1 MRRLIV
7 LCCALLVMAGTAV
20 DTAAAAPPGGGEG
33 GGLAAYS
40 GELTREQ
47 FALLL
52 DSGVDRR
59 EVASTPGA
67 AEGTTVVEA
76 ILGDRQ
82 AQALIGQGL
91 PLERRGAQADAQAR
105 TFAAEPGVFR
115 PWSGPGNLR
124 EEFLA
129 LAADNPGLVKTVVL
143 GQSVNGQD
151 ILGFKVTRDA
161 NRVRDGRRPATLY
174 VSTQHAREWITPEMT
189 RRLLRHVLDG
199 YATDPELRRLVDTT
213 EMWFVP
219 VANPDGYDYTFTEG
233 NRLWR
238 KNLRDNDGDGQIAVG
253 DGVDPNRNF
262 PTRWGYDN
270 EGSSPDPAS
279 DVYRGPGPASEP
291 ETQAL
296 DGLMRRVGF
305 EYFVNYHSAAEL
317 ILYGTGWQVATPTPD
332 DVIYEALAGDDA
344 APAVPGYDPDISAE
358 LYTTNGETTEHAH
371 EAYGTLSFTPE
382 MATCQSASAVDPAD
396 AFEPGDCQS
405 VFNFPDSEPLIQ
417 AEFEKNIP
425 FALSVAASAAD
436 PDDPVSV
443 VGRDTA
449 DFVVDSFAV
458 SYGDPQT
465 VAVTAKRSIRGLEM
479 RYRIN
484 GGREQRARVS
494 EWDGGERYGDDGDRW
509 YGEFRGE
516 VRGARAG
523 DRVEVRFTGREPG
536 RGGGRVESEPFTY
549 TVERTGG
556 SVLVLADE
564 DYTGFNPGEPGQVTA
579 PRYAQAHVDALAANG
594 IDAAVWDVSAQG
606 VPHDLG
612 VLDHFDAVVWYLGDN
627 RLTQDAEDV
636 LTQVGTTQYED
647 AAVSERQQFLTLAV
661 RDYLNDGGKLA
672 LAGETAGYQGTL
684 GSLIGGIYYGLDG
697 APDQDCVVTA
707 SLDDCL
713 FVADDFTQY
722 YLGAYS
728 RSPRTGPTS
737 FVGTGAPVEGLTAG
751 LGATPTNPLDEA
763 GSFVPTSSVLPVE
776 QFPQFA
782 SSASGQYVGAQP
794 GFGEPIEGEWFAN
807 AAHADNSFMR
817 LTRTVDLSAVTA
829 EQAPSLAFALA
840 FDTETGYDNL
850 IVEAKPV
857 GAAGGTTLPE
867 AGGLS
872 RTTPPAECEAG
883 FLLAL
888 HPSLTQYLTPGTPC
902 GSTGTSGAWNAVT
915 GTSTGWQDVAY
926 DLSAY
931 AGQQVEVSISYVT
944 DPFTGGAGV
953 NVDATRIVV
962 GGTATEPEG
971 FETALGAWTV
981 PGAPAGSP
989 ANGSDFARAQAP
1001 ESPAGAAISTE
1012 DTVLLGFGLE
1022 QVPDAGERAALLGA
1036 IVRGLTG
1043 SGAAPAAPEADPATA
1058 PEIDPV
1064 AGG

>member
-1 MRRLIV
+1 MKRLVV
-7 LCCALLVMAGTAV
+7 LLASLLMVLGAVVGTAT
-20 DTAAAAPPGGGEG
+20 TAAAAPPGGTDG
-33 GGLAAYS
+33 GGLAAYT

-52 DSGVDRR
+52 DSGLDRH
-59 EVASTPGA
+59 EIASAPGG
-67 AEGTTVVEA
+67 AEGTTRVEA
-76 ILGDRQ
+76 VLGDRQ
-82 AQALIGQGL
+82 AQALIAQGL
-91 PLERRGAQADAQAR
+91 PLEQRGAQAR

-129 LAADNPGLVKTVVL
+129 LAAANPGLVKTVVL

-151 ILGFKVTRDA
+151 ILAFKVTRDA

-189 RRLLRHVLDG
+189 RRLMRYVLDG
-199 YATDPELRRLVDTT
+199 YGTDPELRRLVDTT

-219 VANPDGYDYTFTEG
+219 VANPDGYDFTFTEG

-238 KNLRDNDGDGQIAVG
+238 KNLRDNNGDGQIAVG

-270 EGSSPDPAS
+270 EGSSPEPAS
-279 DVYRGPGPASEP
+279 ETYRGPGPASEP

-305 EYFVNYHSAAEL
+305 EFFVNYHSAAEL
-317 ILYGTGWQVATPTPD
+317 LLYGTGWQVATPTPD
-332 DVIYEALAGDDA
+332 DVVYEALVGDDA
-344 APAVPGYDPDISAE
+344 TPAVPGYDPDISAE

-371 EAYGTLSFTPE
+371 EAYGTLAFTPE
-382 MATCQSASAVDPAD
+382 MATCQSASAVDPED
-396 AFEPGDCQS
+396 AFEPADCES

-425 FALSVAASAAD
+425 FALSVARSAAD

-443 VGRDTA
+443 TGRTTP

-465 VAVTAKRSIRGLEM
+465 VAVTARRAIRALDM

-484 GGREQRARVS
+484 GGREQRVRVS
-494 EWDGGERYGDDGDRW
+494 EWAGGERYGDDGDRW

-523 DRVEVRFTGREPG
+523 DRVEVRFTGVKPG

-549 TVERTGG
+549 TVENVGG
-556 SVLVLADE
+556 SVLVLSDE
-564 DYTGFNPGEPGQVTA
+564 DYNGFNPGEPGQVTA

-594 IDAAVWDVSAQG
+594 VSTAVWDVSARG

-612 VLDHFDAVVWYLGDN
+612 VLSHFDAVVWYLGDN

-636 LTQVGTTQYED
+636 LTQFGGSQLED
-647 AAVSERQQFLTLAV
+647 AAVSERQQYLTLAV

-672 LAGETAGYQGTL
+672 LAGETAGYYGVL
-684 GSLIGGIYYGLDG
+684 GSTIGGIYYGLDG
-697 APDQDCVVTA
+697 APEQDCAVTTA
-707 SLDDCL
+707 LDDCL

-737 FVGTGAPVEGLTAG
+737 FVGTGPPVEGLTAG
-751 LGATPTNPLDEA
+751 LAGQPTNPIDEA

-776 QFPQFA
+776 EFPQFA

-794 GFGEPIEGEWFAN
+794 GFGEPVEGEWFAN
-807 AAHADNSFMR
+807 AVHADSSFMR
-817 LTRTVDLSAVTA
+817 LTRTVDLTAVTA
-829 EQAPSLAFALA
+829 DQAPSLAFALA
-840 FDTETGYDNL
+840 FDTESGYDNV

-872 RTTPPAECEAG
+872 STTPPAECEAG
-883 FLLAL
+883 FLLDL

-902 GSTGTSGAWNAVT
+902 ASTGTSGAWNAVT
-915 GTSTGWQDVAY
+915 GTSNGWQDVAY

-931 AGQQVEVSISYVT
+931 AGQQVELSISYVT

-971 FETALGAWTV
+971 FETSLGAWTV

-989 ANGSDFARAQAP
+989 ANAGDFARAQAP
-1001 ESPAGAAISTE
+1001 DSPAGAAITTE

-1043 SGAAPAAPEADPATA
+1043 SGAAPAAPAAGPAPA
-1058 PEIDPV
+1058 PVVAPV

>member
-20 DTAAAAPPGGGEG
+20 GTATAAPPGGGDG
-33 GGLAAYS
+33 GGLDAYR
-40 GELTREQ
+40 GELTAEQ
-47 FALLL
+47 VELLAET
-52 DSGVDRR
+52 GIDRH
-59 EVASTPGA
+59 EIGTTPGA

-76 ILGDRQ
+76 ILGE
-82 AQALIGQGL
+82 AQARALIAQGL

-115 PWSGPGNLR
+115 PWSGEGNLR

-129 LAADNPGLVKTVVL
+129 LAEANPQLVKTVVL

-151 ILGFKVTRDA
+151 ILAFKVTRDA

-174 VSTQHAREWITPEMT
+174 TSAQHAREWITPEMT
-189 RRLLRHVLDG
+189 RRLLRYVVEG
-199 YATDPELRRLVDTT
+199 YGTDPELRRLVDTT

-219 VANPDGYDYTFTEG
+219 VANPDGYDYTFTGEG

-238 KNLRDNDGDGQIAVG
+238 KNLRDNNGDGRIAVG
-253 DGVDPNRNF
+253 DGVDLNRNF

-270 EGSSPDPAS
+270 EGSSDSPAS
-279 DVYRGPGPASEP
+279 EVYRGPAPASEP
-291 ETQAL
+291 ETQAM
-296 DGLMRRVGF
+296 DGLLRRIGF
-305 EYFVNYHSAAEL
+305 SFHVNYHSAAEL
-317 ILYGTGWQVATPTPD
+317 LLYGTGWQVATPTPD
-332 DVIYEALAGDDA
+332 DVVYEALVGDDA
-344 APAVPGYDPDISAE
+344 NPAVPGYDPDISAE

-371 EAYGTLSFTPE
+371 EAYGTLAFTPE
-382 MATCQSASAVDPAD
+382 MATCQTASAVDPDD
-396 AFEPGDCQS
+396 AFEPGDCRS

-436 PDDPVSV
+436 PDDPASV
-443 VGRDTA
+443 VGRTTP

-465 VAVTAKRSIRGLEM
+465 VAVTAKRSIRGLQM
-479 RYRIN
+479 RYSIN
-484 GGREQRARVS
+484 GGREQRTRVS
-494 EWDGGERYGDDGDRW
+494 EWEGGERYGDDGDTW

-516 VRGARAG
+516 VRGARTG

-536 RGGGRVESEPFTY
+536 RGGGAVESEPFTY
-549 TVERTGG
+549 TVENTGG

-564 DYTGFNPGEPGQVTA
+564 DYNGYNPGEPGQVTA

-612 VLDHFDAVVWYLGDN
+612 VLGHFDAVVWYLGDN

-636 LTQVGTTQYED
+636 LTQVGATQYED
-647 AAVSERQQFLTLAV
+647 AAVSERQQYLTLAV

-672 LAGETAGYQGTL
+672 LAGETAGYQGTF
-684 GSLIGGIYYGLDG
+684 GAAVGGIFYGLDG
-697 APDQDCVVTA
+697 APEQDCVVTVSA
-707 SLDDCL
+707 TDCL

-728 RSPRTGPTS
+728 RSASTGPTS

-751 LGATPTNPLDEA
+751 LGATPSNPLDEP
-763 GSFVPTSSVLPVE
+763 GSFLPTSAVLPVE

-782 SSASGQYVGAQP
+782 STASGRYEGAAP
-794 GFGEPIEGEWFAN
+794 GFGEPVEGEWFAD
-807 AAHADNSFMR
+807 AAHADSSYMR
-817 LTRTVDLSAVTA
+817 LTRTVDLTAVA
-829 EQAPSLAFALA
+829 AGQAPSLQFALA

-872 RTTPPAECEAG
+872 STAPPTECEVG
-883 FLLAL
+883 FLLEL

-915 GTSTGWQDVAY
+915 GTSGGWQDVTY

-944 DPFTGGAGV
+944 DPGTGGAGV

-989 ANGSDFARAQAP
+989 VNGSDFARARA
-1001 ESPAGAAISTE
+1001 EAGAAITTE

-1043 SGAAPAAPEADPATA
+1043 SGTAPAAPEADPATA